1 MYDRLPTLELWER
14 TAARREAGQDI
25 VPMQG
30 VPTLSMPEHVVK
42 AVSESAGKAFPRA
55 PRGLMVLKASIA
67 EHLNA
72 RFGLRSEPDT
82 ELLVTHGA
90 QHGMSIAL
98 RALLA
103 PGDEVLIPAPTYFYD
118 ALVRMAGARP
128 RYVQACADEGW
139 ALPFEGLEAAITPA
153 TRAIILCNPNNPTG
167 YVPSNSELASLLS
180 FAKRHGLYVF
190 SDESY
195 EDYVHDAHGYT
206 PQMTLSGI
214 HDRLITVTSFSKNY
228 AFSSWR
234 VGYIHAPE
242 DLLVAIQRT
251 FECDSINVGDIPQLA
266 AHAAL
271 IGSRDWL
278 DVEFDTFRDRRDI
291 LLEATRNVGFDAVTP
306 GAGIFCYVDFA
317 KTGLAG
323 RELEEALL
331 DVGVPASTGDRFAGR
346 ASHYARIMYGGTE
359 ENILRAAE
367 RFALLP
373 RL

>member
-1 MYDRLPTLELWER
+1 MYERLPTLELWER
-14 TAARREAGQDI
+14 TAARREAGQDV

-30 VPTLSMPEHVVK
+30 VPMLPMPEHVVK
-42 AVSESAGKAFPRA
+42 AVSESAGKVFPRA
-55 PRGLMVLKASIA
+55 PRGLMVLKAAIA

-72 RFGLRSEPDT
+72 RFGLTPEPDT

-103 PGDEVLIPAPTYFYD
+103 PSDEVLIPAPTYFYD
-118 ALVRMAGARP
+118 ALVRMAGAQP
-128 RYVQACADEGW
+128 RYVHASADEGW
-139 ALPFEGLEAAITPA
+139 ALPLEGLEAAITPA

-167 YVPSNSELASLLS
+167 YVPSKSELASLLS
-180 FAKRHGLYVF
+180 FAKRHDLYIF

-195 EDYVHDAHGYT
+195 EDYVHDGHGYT
-206 PQMTLSGI
+206 PQMTLSEI
-214 HDRLITVTSFSKNY
+214 YDRLITVTSFSKNY

-234 VGYIHAPE
+234 VGYIHAPA

-266 AHAAL
+266 ARAAI

-278 DVEFDTFRDRRDI
+278 DVEFDTFRHRRDI
-291 LLEATRNVGFDAVTP
+291 LLEATRDAGFDAVTP
-306 GAGIFCYVDFA
+306 AAGVFCYVDFA

-346 ASHYARIMYGGTE
+346 ASHYARIMYGGTQ
-359 ENILRAAE
+359 ENILRAVE